1 MYSKPVPEVWESNMT
16 DRHEQDDHQDH
27 AEDGPMILAHEPVEG
42 YRTIFYICI
51 TIGILYLAFVF
62 WQTL

>member
-1 MYSKPVPEVWESNMT
+1 MMDT
-16 DRHEQDDHQDH
+16 HEQDNNQDH
-27 AEDGPMILAHEPVEG
+27 AVDGPMVLAHEPVKG

-62 WQTL
+62 WQTW

>member
-1 MYSKPVPEVWESNMT
+1 MDT
-16 DRHEQDDHQDH
+16 HEQDNNQDP
-27 AEDGPMILAHEPVEG
+27 EDGPMILAHEPVEG

-62 WQTL
+62 WQTW